1 MNASVTQ
8 RAPLLAH
15 PDAAGEAVW
24 SVGVEVELTAGASL
38 SCRYSLHGDLAR
50 VQVPDTRR
58 GLRADGLWQHSCCEV
73 FIAAAGEPG
82 YYEFNFS
89 PALDWAAYRFE
100 DYRSGMTAAT
110 LSRAPELHVRRTPRE
125 LELSATVLL
134 GGLEPLQRA
143 QALRLA
149 LAVVI
154 EENDGRHSYWALQ
167 HAPGHP
173 DFHHPDSF
181 ALELRAS

>member
-15 PDAAGEAVW
+15 YGAPGEAAW
-24 SVGVEVELTAGASL
+24 SVGVEVELNAGVSL
-38 SCRYSLHGDLAR
+38 ACRYSLHGDLAR
-50 VQVPDTRR
+50 VRVPDARS
-58 GLRADGLWQHSCCEV
+58 GLRADGLWRHTCCEA

-89 PALDWAAYRFE
+89 PALDWAAYHFE
-100 DYRSGMTAAT
+100 DYRAGMTAAP

-134 GGLEPLQRA
+134 AGLAPLHRA
-143 QALRLA
+143 RTLRVA
-149 LAVVI
+149 LAAVI

-167 HAPGHP
+167 HAPGQP

-181 ALELRAS
+181 ALELRAT

>member
-1 MNASVTQ
+1 M
-8 RAPLLAH
+8 
-15 PDAAGEAVW
+15 E
-24 SVGVEVELTAGASL
+24 
-38 SCRYSLHGDLAR
+38 
-50 VQVPDTRR
+50 
-58 GLRADGLWQHSCCEV
+58 
-73 FIAAAGEPG
+73 GEPG

-134 GGLEPLQRA
+134 AGLEPLRRA
-143 QALRLA
+143 QVLRVA

-154 EENDGRHSYWALQ
+154 EESDGRHSYWALQ
-167 HAPGHP
+167 HAAGRP
-173 DFHHPDSF
+173 DFHHPDNF

>member
-1 MNASVTQ
+1 MKSSVIQ

-15 PDAAGEAVW
+15 PDASGEAVW
-24 SVGVEVELTAGASL
+24 SVGVEVELSPGASL
-38 SCRYSLHGDLAR
+38 ACRYSVHGDLAR
-50 VQVPDTRR
+50 VRVPGAST
-58 GLRADGLWQHSCCEV
+58 GTRADGLWKHTCCEA
-73 FIAAAGEPG
+73 FIAAAGEAG

-100 DYRSGMTAAT
+100 DYRAGMSAAP
-110 LSRAPELHVRRTPRE
+110 LSRAPELQVRRTPRE

-134 GGLEPLQRA
+134 AGLAPLPAA
-143 QALRLA
+143 QLLRVGLA
-149 LAVVI
+149 AVI

-167 HAPGHP
+167 HAPGNP
-173 DFHHPDSF
+173 DFHHPASF